1 MKRLD
6 LIIEVLGE
14 YVDDNNDSVDKD
26 RAALVAARELR
37 EMKCRDAYI
46 CGRCDGVYADEKV
59 SECDCE
65 VGVEPIFKRGFIF
78 YALGDEK

>member
-6 LIIEVLGE
+6 LIIEVLSE
-14 YVDDNNDSVDKD
+14 YDDDNNDSVDKD
-26 RAALVAARELR
+26 RAALADAREFR
-37 EMKCRDAYI
+37 EMKYRDAYI
-46 CGRCDGVYADEKV
+46 CGRCEGVYADEKV

-65 VGVEPIFKRGFIF
+65 VGVEPVFKRGFIV